1 MMNAI
6 AIPRSNITR
15 RRNKPPTTV
24 IAHVATNDAR
34 LNGPRQVRKMA
45 HDVPSAIKN
54 GAARLM
60 TP

>member
-6 AIPRSNITR
+6 AIPQSNITR

-34 LNGPRQVRKMA
+34 LNGPRQVRNMA
-45 HDVPSAIKN
+45 HDVPRALTN